1 MMLVN
6 LTSPAMKNELK
17 LKMIFVLI
25 RAFIITLISLLII
38 MGLSIFIGT
47 KLLNK
52 KANDLVLEAE
62 RTKLLTQSQGQTSIT
77 DRIKGVNLQIMALQA
92 LQKRFVAWS
101 PIISG
106 FAALTPKNI
115 KINSIAIDQKNA
127 TLAFSGKAA
136 TRDAYINYEKILQQ
150 SDLVT
155 NVIFPLQTKKTDLS
169 FSISVNIKNLPKP

>member
-17 LKMIFVLI
+17 LKMIFVMV
-25 RAFIITLISLLII
+25 RTFIITLISLLTI
-38 MGLSIFIGT
+38 MGLSIFIGAN
-47 KLLNK
+47 LLNK
-52 KANDLVLEAE
+52 KANDLSLEAE

-77 DRIKGVNLQIMALQA
+77 DRIKEVNLQIVALQA

-101 PIISG
+101 PIISN

-115 KINSIAIDQKNA
+115 KINSISVDQKSA
-127 TLAFSGKAA
+127 SLTFSGKAA

-155 NVIFPLQTKKTDLS
+155 DVIFPLQTKKTDLN